1 MTWRRA
7 GIALALAGVALA
19 STACTDADPADR
31 TARGGTTA
39 DNPRSRVSTQNKT
52 GTGDL
57 RHDLEPLTRRFSALG
72 DPVSATWQSGTLAS
86 DAPGPTTYWIDA
98 VVELTPEV
106 ATALR
111 AHETEPT
118 SETPEVVDAVRA
130 AIPSGPLR
138 RGADL
143 DAAFAQGSFRA
154 KAFLVEGTDTVVL
167 AALGE

>member
-1 MTWRRA
+1 MNWRRA
-7 GIALALAGVALA
+7 GITFALVGVAVA
-19 STACTDADPADR
+19 GTACSDADPADT

-39 DNPRSRVSTQNKT
+39 DNPRSSVGTQKKT

-57 RHDLEPLTRRFSALG
+57 RHDLEPLTKRFTALG

-86 DAPGPTTYWIDA
+86 AAPGPTTYWIDA

-111 AHETEPT
+111 THETEPT
-118 SETPEVVDAVRA
+118 SETPEVVAAVRA

-138 RGADL
+138 HGADL

-154 KAFLVEGTDTVVL
+154 KVYLVEGTDTVVL
-167 AALGE
+167 TALGE